1 MKRQTTTLALLSLGS
16 MLMIGAAQ
24 AQPPAG
30 MQGGPPQGSSSSP
43 LGSSS
48 SGSSPS
54 GSSQSG
60 PPPGTVSSSQ
70 TTTTTTQTGDAL
82 AVDSGVSQDESA
94 VPATGGEPWM
104 MVFAGS
110 LIAVSAVAMRRRL
123 S

>member
-1 MKRQTTTLALLSLGS
+1 MKRQTRTLALLSLGS
-16 MLMIGAAQ
+16 MIMIGAAQ

-30 MQGGPPQGSSSSP
+30 TQGGPPQGSSSSGSSSS
-43 LGSSS
+43 GSSS

-54 GSSQSG
+54 G
-60 PPPGTVSSSQ
+60 PPPGTTMQQ

-82 AVDSGVSQDESA
+82 ATDAGVAQDESA

-110 LIAVSAVAMRRRL
+110 LIAVSAFAMRRRL